1 MKTQSLDEILMNE
14 SPAEVTAESG
24 TSWQQQVPTDASG
37 IVKKGGIF
45 VFGFLAVFFVWS
57 TLFPIA
63 SAVVSSGKIVS
74 AGQNKLIQH
83 PTGGVVQEILVEDGS
98 TVEEGQVLLVLD
110 PSGSQAELTSLV
122 ARQNM
127 LSALK
132 SRLEA
137 EASGGNFGNTI
148 AVSGLQLRG
157 AQQDSSDGADTT
169 ADAVAIAAEAAAAA
183 AAAAD
188 QTNSQS
194 RVLAEQQIEFDAGRK
209 RLNAELDAA
218 TYQIESLKD
227 QRSGLVTRLEGS
239 RQLLEFTEMEIKK
252 TRPLVEDGYLA
263 KSRLWDLDKR
273 RLEQISQIG
282 NLEAEVEATNQ
293 KVLEAEAKLAQLSE
307 ADREKRSEE
316 LTSVITE
323 LEQIRDQLGAA
334 RSSLNLT
341 ELRAPTAGTIVKMAA
356 HTNGGVIKGGEVVA
370 EIVPQDSG
378 LETEFRVSVADVD
391 NVNVGQNAR
400 IVITAF
406 NRRTYDPIEGR
417 VSYVSA
423 DSSLDEATGET
434 FFLARARMTP
444 NPEKNLGLEE
454 IQAGMATEV
463 FAEATPRVFMS
474 YALQPIFDSMDRSFR
489 ETN

>member
-1 MKTQSLDEILMNE
+1 MKSELFKKLFKQE
-14 SPAEVTAESG
+14 SDLQEPINA
-24 TSWQQQVPTDASG
+24 SWQQQVPTETSSIA
-37 IVKKGGIF
+37 KHGGIF
-45 VFGFLAVFFVWS
+45 VFGFLGLFLAWG

-63 SAVVSSGKIVS
+63 SAVVSTGKIVS

-98 TVEEGQVLLVLD
+98 RVDEGQVLLVLD
-110 PSGSQAELTSLV
+110 PSGSQAELTNLE
-122 ARQNM
+122 ARQTM

-137 EASGGNFGNTI
+137 EASGGSFGNTI

-157 AQQDSSDGADTT
+157 AQQ
-169 ADAVAIAAEAAAAA
+169 AESNLSKESP
-183 AAAAD
+183 
-188 QTNSQS
+188 QN

-227 QRSGLVTRLEGS
+227 QRNGLVTRLEGGQ
-239 RQLLEFTEMEIKK
+239 QLLEFTEMEIKK

-263 KSRLWDLDKR
+263 KSRLWDLDKK
-273 RLEQISQIG
+273 RLEQIAEIG
-282 NLEAEVEATNQ
+282 NLEAEVQATNQ

-316 LTSVITE
+316 LTNVITE

-356 HTNGGVIKGGEVVA
+356 HTRGGVVKSGEVVA

-400 IVITAF
+400 IVVTAF
-406 NRRTYDPIEGR
+406 NRRTYDPIDGE

-423 DSSLDEATGET
+423 DSSVDDSTGET
-434 FFLARARMTP
+434 FFVARARMKP
-444 NPEKNLGLEE
+444 NSEKNLGLQE

-474 YALQPIFDSMDRSFR
+474 YALQPLFDSMNRSFR